1 MRLARIAHPQDSPR
15 RGPWGCP
22 NPSSLTCAEISEH
35 PFGTPEFTGREWPL
49 SDVRLLAP
57 ILASKVVCVG
67 KNYAEHAAEMGS
79 EAPAEPLIF
88 LKPNTSVIG
97 PEAAIAYPPS
107 SERVDY
113 EGELAVV
120 IGQPCRD
127 VSAARAHEVV
137 LGYTCAND
145 VTARDQQQS
154 DGQWTRGKG
163 YDTFCPLGPWIV
175 TDLDP
180 NGLDV
185 RTTLTHEDG
194 SSELRQD
201 GNTSQFMHTVGE
213 IVEYVSRV
221 MTLLPGDVLTG
232 TPPVSARWSGV
243 TVTVEIEGSARSAT
257 RWSTDSH
264 LGLPAAHWR

>member
-1 MRLARIAHPQDSPR
+1 MRLARIAHPQGFAFVEV
-15 RGPWGCP
+15 RGEVSDT
-22 NPSSLTCAEISEH
+22 SSLTCAEISEH

-49 SDVRLLAP
+49 ADVRLLAP

-67 KNYAEHAAEMGS
+67 KNYADHAEEMGS
-79 EAPAEPLIF
+79 QAPAEPLIF
-88 LKPNTSVIG
+88 LKPNTSVVG
-97 PEAAIAYPPS
+97 PEAAISYPPS
-107 SERVDY
+107 SERVDH

-120 IGQPCRD
+120 IGRPCRD
-127 VSAARAHEVV
+127 VPAARAHEVI

-145 VTARDQQQS
+145 VTARDQQLS

-194 SSELRQD
+194 SSEVRQD

-213 IVEYVSRV
+213 IIEYVSRV
-221 MTLLPGDVLTG
+221 MTLLPGDVVLTG
-232 TPPVSARWSGV
+232 TPAGV
-243 TVTVEIEGSARSAT
+243 GPMLPGDRVTVEIEGIGSLSNPVVDRA
-257 RWSTDSH
+257 
-264 LGLPAAHWR
+264 